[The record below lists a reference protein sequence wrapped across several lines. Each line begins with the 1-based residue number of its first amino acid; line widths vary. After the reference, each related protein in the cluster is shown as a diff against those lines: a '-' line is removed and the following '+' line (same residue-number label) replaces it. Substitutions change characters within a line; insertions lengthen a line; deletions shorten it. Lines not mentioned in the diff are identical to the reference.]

1 MNRSVFSRILTAC
14 LLPLLIIFSLVIIA
28 INEIVY
34 SENEYFTDEKSE
46 LFADETMR
54 QIGERFTNIHLL
66 LQLLNNNLLNIDPA
80 KPRSAE
86 IASLL
91 VKSTLKATPHIYKAL
106 FVFYPDEF
114 LPGQAFSRLF
124 LKDGENILERDEFID
139 PADILA
145 AGPVEHNVT
154 FRAGSLPM
162 ENVKYYDYILGHG
175 APYTATIIST
185 LVRNG
190 RAVGMVGISIL
201 YEETFR
207 FLDDKQKDG
216 EQKVLLLDRDGRV
229 VYAKDRRIINRN
241 ITELG
246 FEHAES
252 VLTSLGHGK
261 PFWYKGFSSFWN
273 KQARLYFFPVQ
284 EDLTTN
290 QLYLYVDLPDDTLQ
304 RAARNATKTIVSI
317 SIMGLILFV
326 GILFYTTRRIVE
338 PIKQLTESAYRI
350 ANGDLSIDL
359 NSQLSLV
366 AESKHQKSEIS
377 SLFLALKEMLRQLN
391 QLQTVK
397 MEAMEAMY
405 EKEKAEA
412 SDRSKSM
419 FLAKMSHEIRTPMN
433 AIIGMA
439 ELALREKLP
448 TAANE
453 HVLMI
458 KHAGMNLLSIINDIL
473 DFSKIESGK
482 LELVLDDYVFSSLVN
497 DVINIIRMRV
507 LDSPVRFVT
516 NIDSNIPNKLF
527 GDEVRIRQII
537 LNLLSNAVKYTEK
550 GFVALNISCTQQ
562 SEETTLLTISVAD
575 SGKGIRQEH
584 LGMLFVDFVQLDLV
598 QNRGIEG
605 SGLGLAITKYFVE
618 AMNGKI
624 TVESEYGKGSVFTV
638 TLPQKVQEYERLAVV
653 EAPEQKSV
661 LLYERRE
668 VYAESILRTLNNLGV
683 QCATVSTDNELFLA
697 LAQGQCDY
705 LFVSSFLLGSAKEVV
720 TRLGASPKV
729 VLLTEF
735 GEALADHNLHTLAM
749 PAHAMSIANILNGQI
764 SSCPYSP
771 GKEVLMRFSAP
782 SARILIV
789 DDIKTNLKVAEGL
802 MLPYHMHIDLCSSGT
817 DAIAAV
823 QARKYD
829 LVFMD
834 HMMPGMNGIEAT
846 MIIRGM
852 SDVDPYLET
861 LPIVALTANAVS
873 GVQDLF
879 MESGFDDFLSK
890 PIDVMKLSTLLRKW
904 IPRQKQ
910 QSPIEEGGHDSSTHM
925 TIDGLNVAGGIA
937 STGGSLPGY
946 LRTLYV
952 FLEDGLAKVVEL
964 SECLEEGN
972 TPLYVTHVHALKS
985 ACASIGAEGLSQ
997 RAAQIEDA
1005 GRRNDMGFILVH
1017 HSSFLF
1023 DLQTLLQNI
1032 QDALAGQGVV
1042 PQVES
1047 EVTAEVRAELH
1058 ALRSAIEA
1066 LNPEG
1071 IDNAVSMLQTLVPG
1085 ASGSSSLG
1093 AVLHNTLIGD
1103 YEEVLINIDRL
1114 LSPPPVQ

>member
-34 SENEYFTDEKSE
+34 TENEHFTDEKSE

-54 QIGERFTNIHLL
+54 QIAERFTNIHLL
-66 LQLLNNNLLNIDPA
+66 LHLLKNNLLNIDPT
-80 KPRSAE
+80 KPRAAE

-91 VKSTLKATPHIYKAL
+91 VKSTLKATPHVHKAL
-106 FVFYPDEF
+106 FVFFPDEF
-114 LPGQAFSRLF
+114 LPEQAFSRLF
-124 LKDGENILERDEFID
+124 VKEGEAIVEHDEVID

-145 AGPVEHNVT
+145 SGPVKNNVT
-154 FRAGSLPM
+154 FQAGEQRM
-162 ENVKYYDYILGHG
+162 ENVKYYDYILGNG
-175 APYTATIIST
+175 APYTATIISS
-185 LVRNG
+185 LMRNG
-190 RAVGMVGISIL
+190 KVVGMVGISIL

-207 FLDDKQKDG
+207 FLDDKQNDG
-216 EQKVLLLDRDGRV
+216 AQKVLLLDRTGRV

-252 VLTSLGHGK
+252 VAASLELGK

-273 KQARLYFFPVQ
+273 KQSRMYFFPIQ
-284 EDLTTN
+284 EDLTNN
-290 QLYLYVDLPDDTLQ
+290 QLYLYIDLPDDTLQ
-304 RAARNATKTIVSI
+304 RAARDATKTIVSI
-317 SIMGLILFV
+317 SILGLILFV
-326 GILFYTTRRIVE
+326 GILFYTTRRIVQ

-366 AESKHQKSEIS
+366 AESKHQKSEVS
-377 SLFLALKEMLRQLN
+377 SLFVALKEMLRQLN
-391 QLQTVK
+391 QLQTVE
-397 MEAMEAMY
+397 MEAMEAMF

-516 NIDSNIPNKLF
+516 NIDCNIPNKLF

-537 LNLLSNAVKYTEK
+537 LNLLSNAVKYTER

-562 SEETTLLTISVAD
+562 SEDTAVLSISVED

-584 LGMLFVDFVQLDLV
+584 LGMLFVDFVQLDLAK
-598 QNRGIEG
+598 NRGIEG

-618 AMNGKI
+618 AMNGTI

-653 EAPEQKSV
+653 DAPDQKSV

-668 VYAESILRTLNNLGV
+668 VYSESILRTMHNLGV
-683 QCATVSTDNELFLA
+683 QCATVGTDNELFLA
-697 LAQGQCDY
+697 LAQESCDY
-705 LFVSSFLLGSAKEVV
+705 LFVSSFLLGSAKDVI
-720 TRLGASPKV
+720 TRLGVSPNV
-729 VLLTEF
+729 VLLAEF
-735 GEALADHNLHTLAM
+735 GEAVGDSSLHTLAM
-749 PAHAMSIANILNGQI
+749 PAHAMSIANTLNGQI
-764 SSCPYSP
+764 SNCPYSP

-802 MLPYHMHIDLCSSGT
+802 MLPYNMHIDLCSSGT
-817 DAIAAV
+817 EAIAAV
-823 QARKYD
+823 RARKYD

-846 MIIRGM
+846 LIIRGM
-852 SDVDPYLET
+852 SDVDPYYDT
-861 LPIVALTANAVS
+861 LPIVALTANAVA
-873 GVQDLF
+873 GVQELY

-910 QSPIEEGGHDSSTHM
+910 QSPVEEGGHDSGAHLV
-925 TIDGLNVAGGIA
+925 IDGLNVVGGLA
-937 STGGSLPGY
+937 NTGGALPGY

-952 FLEDGLAKVVEL
+952 FMEDGLTKVVEL
-964 SECLEEGN
+964 NECLEEGN
-972 TPLYVTHVHALKS
+972 VPLYVTHVHALKS
-985 ACASIGAEGLSQ
+985 ACASVGAEGLSQ
-997 RAAQIEDA
+997 LAAQLEEA
-1005 GRRNDMGFILVH
+1005 GRRSDMGFILVH
-1017 HSSFLF
+1017 HTSFIF

-1032 QDALAGQGVV
+1032 QNALACQGVA
-1042 PQVES
+1042 PQMEPELTP
-1047 EVTAEVRAELH
+1047 EVKAELH
-1058 ALRSAIEA
+1058 ALRSAIEE
-1066 LNPEG
+1066 LHPEG
-1071 IDNAVSMLQTLVPG
+1071 IDAAVNMLQTLVPG
-1085 ASGSSSLG
+1085 ACGSSVLG

-1103 YEEVLINIDRL
+1103 YDAVLVNIDQL